1 MMHVKTG
8 RAVLEHEILGEQA
21 ATFGRLAHDLHNALA
36 ALRTFDQRPS
46 TAKVAADR
54 RAALRAGLVDA
65 AAYAL
70 WVFVVQRECSGL
82 RFIDQALEDFAVPH
96 EVRAKMGA
104 VRPR

>member
-1 MMHVKTG
+1 MRVKTG
-8 RAVLEHEILGEQA
+8 QAVLEHEILGEQA
-21 ATFGRLAHDLHNALA
+21 ATFGRLAQDLHNTLA
-36 ALRTFDQRPS
+36 ALKAFDQRPS
-46 TAKVAADR
+46 TAKMAPDR

-82 RFIDQALEDFAVPH
+82 RFIDQALEDFAVPQ
-96 EVRAKMGA
+96 EVRVRMGA

>member
-1 MMHVKTG
+1 MMRPRTG
-8 RAVLEHEILGEQA
+8 QAVLEHEILGEQA
-21 ATFGRLAHDLHNALA
+21 ATFGRLAKDLHDALA
-36 ALRTFDQRPS
+36 ALNTFDRRPS
-46 TAKVAADR
+46 TAKMTAER

-82 RFIDQALEDFAVPH
+82 RLIDQALEDFAVPA